1 MTTLTTK
8 PKLLTADDLLRLH
21 SQGVRGEL
29 IRGVLIEKMPSGE
42 EHGELAMY
50 IGSLLNVF
58 ARPRRLGRVI
68 GSDAGVLLE
77 RAPDTVREPDVAFI
91 SYRKRPRG
99 IRNTRYAQAVPELVV
114 EIRSPGD
121 SAAELDEK
129 ARMWIRHGVL
139 IVWAIHPDARTVDVY
154 RADGSVT
161 ALADRDT
168 LDGGAA
174 LPEFSCAVSDI
185 FDI

>member
-1 MTTLTTK
+1 MTTLTTQAK
-8 PKLLTADDLLRLH
+8 PMTADDLLRLRG
-21 SQGVRGEL
+21 QGVRGEL
-29 IRGVLIEKMPSGE
+29 VRGVLIEKMPSGE

-50 IGSLLNVF
+50 IGTLLNVF

-68 GSDAGVLLE
+68 GSDAGVVLE
-77 RAPDTVREPDVAFI
+77 RNPDTVREPDVAVI

-99 IRNTRYAQAVPELVV
+99 IRNTRYTQAIPELVV

-139 IVWAIHPDARTVDVY
+139 IVWAVNPDARTVDVY
-154 RADGSVT
+154 RADGSAT
-161 ALADRDT
+161 TLAERDE
-168 LDGGAA
+168 LDGGDAI
-174 LPEFSCAVSDI
+174 PGFSCAAREI
-185 FDI
+185 FDL